1 MVIKLSKSINDTRGI
16 IPFFTV
22 HQLQELQ
29 LLVIADHRIFKQN
42 VVNVGYMLKIKHEAK
57 GTNLQYGR
65 RTDYA
70 TAVDFVDADNSGL
83 MQSST
88 IPTKT
93 MGLDAH

>member
-1 MVIKLSKSINDTRGI
+1 MLQDQTRG
-16 IPFFTV
+16 
-22 HQLQELQ
+22 
-29 LLVIADHRIFKQN
+29 
-42 VVNVGYMLKIKHEAK
+42 K

-93 MGLDAH
+93 MGLDAHWGAKNI

>member
-1 MVIKLSKSINDTRGI
+1 M
-16 IPFFTV
+16 
-22 HQLQELQ
+22 LQ
-29 LLVIADHRIFKQN
+29 
-42 VVNVGYMLKIKHEAK
+42 IKHEARVQ
-57 GTNLQYGR
+57 TYNMGR

-93 MGLDAH
+93 MGLDAHWGAEKI

>member
-1 MVIKLSKSINDTRGI
+1 
-16 IPFFTV
+16 
-22 HQLQELQ
+22 
-29 LLVIADHRIFKQN
+29 
-42 VVNVGYMLKIKHEAK
+42 MLKIKHEARV
-57 GTNLQYGR
+57 TNLQYGR

-93 MGLDAH
+93 MGLDAHWGAEKTYDYFLCHSSKK

>member
-1 MVIKLSKSINDTRGI
+1 
-16 IPFFTV
+16 
-22 HQLQELQ
+22 
-29 LLVIADHRIFKQN
+29 
-42 VVNVGYMLKIKHEAK
+42 MLKIKHEAK

-93 MGLDAH
+93 MGLTHIELLKKTYDYFSAIHQRNSFDNAGAAIKLCPF

>member
-1 MVIKLSKSINDTRGI
+1 
-16 IPFFTV
+16 
-22 HQLQELQ
+22 
-29 LLVIADHRIFKQN
+29 
-42 VVNVGYMLKIKHEAK
+42 MLKIKHEAK
-57 GTNLQYGR
+57 EQTYNGR

-93 MGLDAH
+93 MGLDAHWC

>member
-1 MVIKLSKSINDTRGI
+1 MLAICSRSNTR
-16 IPFFTV
+16 
-22 HQLQELQ
+22 Q
-29 LLVIADHRIFKQN
+29 R
-42 VVNVGYMLKIKHEAK
+42 

>member
-1 MVIKLSKSINDTRGI
+1 M
-16 IPFFTV
+16 
-22 HQLQELQ
+22 LQ
-29 LLVIADHRIFKQN
+29 
-42 VVNVGYMLKIKHEAK
+42 IKHEARVQ
-57 GTNLQYGR
+57 TYNMGR

-93 MGLDAH
+93 MGADAHWGAEKI